1 MRISM
6 QALTPAQV
14 ETIHEQTL
22 ELLWNH
28 GIELNCEDA
37 RETFIKH
44 GARVE
49 GNQVYIPPKL
59 VEDAVKSAPSRFTL
73 HARDTKKTIEVG
85 KGCRVA
91 VLACSGIPNVV
102 DESGKQHQATFDHYR
117 DMLRMTQT
125 SPVISV
131 ANSGSLYPASI
142 SSQHSL
148 YLQMLL
154 TLSMTDLPFLGQTE
168 GRTVSKDCI
177 EFARISTGIN
187 DKVVAVGI
195 CNSLSPMAWDKTML
209 EGIRAYAE
217 EGQVTNISCCSL
229 AGATGPIYL
238 MGGILQAN
246 AEVLAGITYSQLVR
260 TGAPVIYGTTSSV
273 MDMRSMGLSLGTPE
287 YSLISTGCSQMAAF
301 YDVPF
306 RGGGGL
312 SDSKSVDAQA
322 GIEAAL
328 NLMVSMNNG
337 IDFMIQGIGVLEA
350 YMSMSLSKWV
360 MDEDIVLR
368 IKRVQGGLGE
378 YPEDLT
384 QVIADGFEAG
394 NYLGHESTMMEFRT
408 ELFQPMLA
416 DRRGYELWS
425 ADGKTYN
432 DMANEC
438 VKRRLEL
445 YELPEIDS
453 GAKRQIESIVEKRLG
468 YSIADEIKAN

>member
-1 MRISM
+1 MRITM
-6 QALTPAQV
+6 QALTPEQV
-14 ETIHEQTL
+14 DRIHAQTL
-22 ELLWNH
+22 ELLWTH
-28 GIELNCEDA
+28 GIELNCEEA
-37 RETFIKH
+37 RATFAKH

-49 GNQVYIPPKL
+49 REQVYIPPKL
-59 VEDAVKSAPSRFTL
+59 VEEAVKAAPSRFTL
-73 HARDTKKTIEVG
+73 HARDVKKTIEVG
-85 KGCRVA
+85 KGCRTA
-91 VLACSGIPNVV
+91 ILACSGIPNII
-102 DESGKQHQATFDHYR
+102 DKSGNQHQVTFEHYK

-125 SPVISV
+125 SPVIGV
-131 ANSGSLYPASI
+131 VNSGSLYPTSI

-168 GRTVSKDCI
+168 GKAVSKDCI
-177 EFARISTGIN
+177 EFARITTGIS
-187 DKVVAVGI
+187 DKVVAAGI
-195 CNSLSPMAWDKTML
+195 CNSLSPMAWDKSML

-217 EGQVTNISCCSL
+217 EGQATNISCCSL

-246 AEVLAGITYSQLVR
+246 AEVLAGITYSQLICP
-260 TGAPVIYGTTSSV
+260 GAPVIYGTTSSV

-301 YDVPF
+301 YDIPF

-312 SDSKSVDAQA
+312 SDSKSIDAQA

-328 NLMVSMNNG
+328 NLMVSLNNG

-368 IKRVQGGLGE
+368 IRRVQDGLGE
-378 YPEDLT
+378 YPDDLT
-384 QVIADGFEAG
+384 QVIADGFDAG
-394 NYLGHESTMMEFRT
+394 NYLSHESTMMEFRT

-416 DRRGYELWS
+416 DRRGYELWN
-425 ADGKTYN
+425 AEGKTYS

-438 VKRRLEL
+438 VERRLASYKMPEL
-445 YELPEIDS
+445 DS
-453 GAKRQIESIVEKRLG
+453 DAKRHIESIIEKRLG
-468 YSIADEIKAN
+468 YSIAEEAKAI